1 MKKQYLDYA
10 GLKRVLKHLL
20 PGARK
25 IWHGT
30 LAEWEALSEAER
42 DKYDQAE
49 VIDGS
54 SVDTHLVRRP
64 AWNQATATGLS
75 GSLRTYTAPSDGMI
89 VGTLFTNGN
98 TSTGTS
104 VIVNGV
110 EVARNKS
117 KDSDRILNV
126 QCTVNKGDV
135 ITIAS
140 DASSTD
146 SITSTIRFVPFE
158 DSTVSDV
165 EVVSLGLIRNLH
177 DPDWSQAVSIT
188 AAQLIEGYTVPK
200 RGIITGSIIPNTYDV
215 TGAPIIK
222 INDVV
227 VSYARGSS
235 NEITHGSVQCPVC
248 AYDVIKLEGTG
259 AESCDA
265 HISFVPYK
273 AQ

>member
-30 LAEWEALSEAER
+30 LTEWKALSEAER

-54 SVDTHLVRRP
+54 GY
-64 AWNQATATGLS
+64 Q
-75 GSLRTYTAPSDGMI
+75 SDYQ
-89 VGTLFTNGN
+89 
-98 TSTGTS
+98 S
-104 VIVNGV
+104 
-110 EVARNKS
+110 E
-117 KDSDRILNV
+117 
-126 QCTVNKGDV
+126 
-135 ITIAS
+135 
-140 DASSTD
+140 
-146 SITSTIRFVPFE
+146 
-158 DSTVSDV
+158 
-165 EVVSLGLIRNLH
+165 LIRNLH

-188 AAQLIEGYTVPK
+188 ATQLIEGYTVPK
-200 RGIITGSIIPNTYDV
+200 RGIIVGSIIPNTYNV
-215 TGAPIIK
+215 TGSPIIK
-222 INDVV
+222 INGIV

-235 NEITHGSVQCPVC
+235 NEISHGSVQCPVC
-248 AYDVIKLEGTG
+248 ANDRASLEGIS
-259 AESCDA
+259 ADSCDA

>member
-10 GLKRVLKHLL
+10 GLKRVLKRLL

-54 SVDTHLVRRP
+54 GY
-64 AWNQATATGLS
+64 QAD
-75 GSLRTYTAPSDGMI
+75 Y
-89 VGTLFTNGN
+89 
-98 TSTGTS
+98 
-104 VIVNGV
+104 
-110 EVARNKS
+110 
-117 KDSDRILNV
+117 
-126 QCTVNKGDV
+126 Q
-135 ITIAS
+135 
-140 DASSTD
+140 
-146 SITSTIRFVPFE
+146 
-158 DSTVSDV
+158 SDV
-165 EVVSLGLIRNLH
+165 VRNLH

>member
-30 LAEWEALSEAER
+30 LDEWKALSEAER

-54 SVDTHLVRRP
+54 GY
-64 AWNQATATGLS
+64 Q
-75 GSLRTYTAPSDGMI
+75 SDYQ
-89 VGTLFTNGN
+89 
-98 TSTGTS
+98 
-104 VIVNGV
+104 
-110 EVARNKS
+110 
-117 KDSDRILNV
+117 SDY
-126 QCTVNKGDV
+126 G
-135 ITIAS
+135 
-140 DASSTD
+140 
-146 SITSTIRFVPFE
+146 
-158 DSTVSDV
+158 
-165 EVVSLGLIRNLH
+165 RNLH
-177 DPDWSQAVSIT
+177 DPDWSQAKSIT
-188 AAQLIEGYTVPK
+188 TAQLVEGYTVPK
-200 RGIITGSIIPNTYDV
+200 RGIVVGSIIPNTYDV
-215 TGAPIIK
+215 TGSPIIK
-222 INDVV
+222 INGII

-248 AYDVIKLEGTG
+248 AYDVIKLEGTA
-259 AESCDA
+259 AENCDA

>member
-1 MKKQYLDYA
+1 MKKRYLDYA

-30 LAEWEALSEAER
+30 LDEWKALSEAER

-54 SVDTHLVRRP
+54 GY
-64 AWNQATATGLS
+64 Q
-75 GSLRTYTAPSDGMI
+75 SDC
-89 VGTLFTNGN
+89 
-98 TSTGTS
+98 
-104 VIVNGV
+104 
-110 EVARNKS
+110 
-117 KDSDRILNV
+117 
-126 QCTVNKGDV
+126 Q
-135 ITIAS
+135 
-140 DASSTD
+140 
-146 SITSTIRFVPFE
+146 
-158 DSTVSDV
+158 SDV
-165 EVVSLGLIRNLH
+165 VRNLH

-188 AAQLIEGYTVPK
+188 AAQLIEGYTTPR
-200 RGIITGSIIPNTYDV
+200 RGIIVGSIIPNTYDV
-215 TGAPIIK
+215 TGSPIIK
-222 INDVV
+222 INGVV

-248 AYDVIKLEGTG
+248 ANDIVSLEGSSK
-259 AESCDA
+259 ENCDS

>member
-30 LAEWEALSEAER
+30 LAEWEALSETER

-49 VIDGS
+49 IIDGS
-54 SVDTHLVRRP
+54 GY
-64 AWNQATATGLS
+64 Q
-75 GSLRTYTAPSDGMI
+75 SDYQ
-89 VGTLFTNGN
+89 
-98 TSTGTS
+98 
-104 VIVNGV
+104 
-110 EVARNKS
+110 
-117 KDSDRILNV
+117 SDYV
-126 QCTVNKGDV
+126 
-135 ITIAS
+135 
-140 DASSTD
+140 
-146 SITSTIRFVPFE
+146 
-158 DSTVSDV
+158 
-165 EVVSLGLIRNLH
+165 RNLH

-188 AAQLIEGYTVPK
+188 AAQLIEGYTAPK
-200 RGIITGSIIPNTYDV
+200 RGIIVGSIIPNTYDV

-222 INDVV
+222 INGVV

-235 NEITHGSVQCPVC
+235 NEITHGSVQCSVC
-248 AYDVIKLEGTG
+248 AYDVVKLEGNA
-259 AESCDA
+259 AENCDA